1 MGNRFMIIFPYL
13 VSIVLLVVVFTTAD
27 VSLLIET
34 ISSVSPAMATFAIS
48 IYLIIIPLMTIRWN
62 YLVKELVGESPRYLT
77 SVSDYWSGM
86 AVGWA
91 TPSNIGMDAYRAVRM
106 TQRTGKPSRQVGII
120 IIEKLLTLGSC
131 ISLTL
136 LVFPFVIDSM
146 ETRFSQFIPI
156 RETASLFVIMILIIV
171 YFRDSAVSKLIN
183 ITKKI
188 ESSLS
193 KRWFDKGEVQ
203 ETDAVNGFSLI
214 LPISISISQ
223 ILVLAIID
231 LILINSMGAEITLLQ
246 TLFSVSMLTII
257 FSIPISFGSLG
268 VRESSY
274 ILIYS
279 EFGLS
284 LEQSLSL
291 SLLNLSGILLNSL
304 VGSILIRNSISSNN
318 KEVNNN

>member
-131 ISLTL
+131 IALSL

-146 ETRFSQFIPI
+146 ETSFPLFIPF
-156 RETASLFVIMILIIV
+156 RETASLFVIMIFIIV

-188 ESSLS
+188 ESALS
-193 KRWFDKGEVQ
+193 KRWFEKSEVQ
-203 ETDAVNGFSLI
+203 ETDVVNDFSLI
-214 LPISISISQ
+214 PPISISISQ

-231 LILINSMGAEITLLQ
+231 LILINSMSAEITLLQ
-246 TLFSVSMLTII
+246 TLFSVSILTII

-291 SLLNLSGILLNSL
+291 SMLNLSGILLNSL

>member
-131 ISLTL
+131 IALSL

-146 ETRFSQFIPI
+146 ETSFPLFIPI
-156 RETASLFVIMILIIV
+156 RETASLFVIMIFIIV

-188 ESSLS
+188 ESALS
-193 KRWFDKGEVQ
+193 KRWFEKSEVQ
-203 ETDAVNGFSLI
+203 ETDVVNDFSLI
-214 LPISISISQ
+214 PPISISISQ

-231 LILINSMGAEITLLQ
+231 LILINSMSAEITLLQ
-246 TLFSVSMLTII
+246 TLFSVSILTII

-291 SLLNLSGILLNSL
+291 SMLNLSGILLNSL

>member
-1 MGNRFMIIFPYL
+1 MANRLLMIFPYL

-34 ISSVSPAMATFAIS
+34 ISSVSPTMAIFAIS
-48 IYLIIIPLMTIRWN
+48 IYLTIIPLMTIRWN
-62 YLVKELVGESPRYLT
+62 YLVKALVGESPRYLT
-77 SVSDYWSGM
+77 SATDYWSGM

-120 IIEKLLTLGSC
+120 IIEKILTLGSC
-131 ISLTL
+131 IFLAIISFPLVLDSLKTSFPQFILIREIAFL
-136 LVFPFVIDSM
+136 LV
-146 ETRFSQFIPI
+146 
-156 RETASLFVIMILIIV
+156 ILTMIIV
-171 YFRDSAVSKLIN
+171 YFRDSAISKLIN

-188 ESSLS
+188 EIVLS
-193 KRWFDKGEVQ
+193 KRWFDASEVQ
-203 ETDAVNGFSLI
+203 EPDDFDDFSL
-214 LPISISISQ
+214 LPPISISISQ

-231 LILINSMGAEITLLQ
+231 LILINSMDVEITLPQ
-246 TLFSVSMLTII
+246 ALFSVSILTII

-291 SLLNLSGILLNSL
+291 SMLNLSGILLNSL
-304 VGSILIRNSISSNN
+304 VGSILIRNSISFNN
-318 KEVNNN
+318 KDVNNN